1 MEDFDLKLS
10 LTRFVSKNLPKNL
23 LLDLE
28 NSILDAYKKAEN
40 ITKELF
46 ENTPRNRA
54 RGQLRRYLVDERIA
68 GIDQKDLVNVLHT
81 KPRGEHFV
89 LLTVGSITISH
100 LEIEHNA
107 LPRVAKHRSLLSHKN
122 SILEPVNY
130 DLFDTLNEPDLK
142 EQLHIV
148 ILAIKPN
155 PKKIEQDQPAE
166 IIIAIP
172 HTTWKGFHLQISVL
186 EMMQYYNDA
195 EQNNLGE
202 QDLAWPIL
210 KKRILDEERKLGS

>member
-1 MEDFDLKLS
+1 MKNSDLKLS
-10 LTRFVSKNLPKNL
+10 LTTFISKNLPKSL

-28 NSILDAYKKAEN
+28 SGILDAYKKAEN

-46 ENTPRNRA
+46 EHTPRNRA

-68 GIDQKDLVNVLHT
+68 GIDQKDLVSVLHT

-89 LLTVGSITISH
+89 LLSVGSITISH
-100 LEIEHNA
+100 LEIEHNS

-130 DLFDTLNEPDLK
+130 DLFDTLNEPNLS

-155 PKKIEQDQPAE
+155 PKKTEQDRPAE

-186 EMMQYYNDA
+186 EMMEYYNDA
-195 EQNNLGE
+195 AQNNLEE
-202 QDLAWPIL
+202 QDFAWPTL
-210 KKRILDEERKLGS
+210 KQQLLDEERKLGT